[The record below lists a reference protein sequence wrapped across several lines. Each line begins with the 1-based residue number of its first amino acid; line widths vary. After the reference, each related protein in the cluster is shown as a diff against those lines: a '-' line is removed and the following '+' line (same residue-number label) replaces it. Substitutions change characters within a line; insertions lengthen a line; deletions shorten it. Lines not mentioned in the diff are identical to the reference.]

1 MENFV
6 VKIDVEVKASMVL
19 SEIELRA
26 LDALVGY
33 GVEPFLKVFYSQMG
47 KHYLQPHEAGLR
59 ALFKN
64 IGQTTPGPLR
74 QADNHRHWLH
84 EAAKER
90 PLVRVKAAPVSPAPE
105 GPATR
110 HVSDVGPS
118 LWSRF
123 CDWIWNRDITLA
135 TACEDPYSYSFGDSG
150 LLKKVWKVL
159 WSR

>member
-6 VKIDVEVKASMVL
+6 VKIDVEVKANMVL

-33 GVEPFLKVFYSQMG
+33 GVEPFLKVFYAQMG

-64 IGQTTPGPLR
+64 IGQVTPGPLR
-74 QADNHRHWLH
+74 QADNHRHWLR

-90 PLVRVKAAPVSPAPE
+90 PLVRVKAAPYMEIQVLPTPK
-105 GPATR
+105 GT
-110 HVSDVGPS
+110 

-123 CDWIWNRDITLA
+123 WDWVCL
-135 TACEDPYSYSFGDSG
+135 PF
-150 LLKKVWKVL
+150 K
-159 WSR
+159 